1 MYREDLR
8 DKKELILTDD
18 GSNTLFSYEFNEAY
32 HSTQDGALVE
42 SLEKHIKPAFRFQ
55 KYKKEL
61 VILDICFGLGY
72 NTLSTLY
79 YIKKNNLSTRVHILS
94 PEIDETLIKSLKD
107 FNYPNEFR
115 EFRDIIEALSLH
127 QYYRDSQFTI
137 EILIGDARK
146 IVPKISKKI
155 DIVYQDAFSPKKNPL
170 LWTREYFADIRAL
183 SKKDTIITTYSIA
196 SSIRM
201 GLYEN
206 GFNIFKVNSSRVRS
220 STIASLDMLEL
231 EYIDMEL
238 KKIRNPNARSL
249 RDLDFKKLFS
259 KTF

>member
-1 MYREDLR
+1 MFREDLR
-8 DKKELILTDD
+8 DKKDLILTDD
-18 GSNTLFSYEFNEAY
+18 GTNTLFSYEFNEAY
-32 HSTQDGALVE
+32 HSTKDGALVE

-55 KYKKEL
+55 KDKREL

-79 YIKKNNLSTRVHILS
+79 YIKQNNLSTRVHIIS

-107 FNYPNEFR
+107 FNYPNEFK
-115 EFRDIIEALSLH
+115 EFRDIIKELSLNH
-127 QYYRDSQFTI
+127 YYRDNQFTI
-137 EILIGDARK
+137 EILIGDARE
-146 IVPKISKKI
+146 IVPKIDEKI
-155 DIVYQDAFSPKKNPL
+155 DVVYQDAFSPKKNPL
-170 LWTREYFADIRAL
+170 LWTKEYFTDIRAL

-196 SSIRM
+196 SSVRM

-206 GFNIFKVNSSRVRS
+206 RFNIFKLNSNIVRP
-220 STIASLDMLEL
+220 STVASLDMLEL

-249 RDLDFKKLFS
+249 RDLDFKIS
-259 KTF
+259 

>member
-8 DKKELILTDD
+8 DKKELLLTDD
-18 GSNTLFSYEFNEAY
+18 GSNTLFSYEFSEAY

-55 KYKKEL
+55 KDKREL

-79 YIKKNNLSTRVHILS
+79 HIKKNRLSTKVHIIS
-94 PEIDETLIKSLKD
+94 PEIDESLIKSLKD

-115 EFRDIIEALSLH
+115 EFIDIIEELSIN
-127 QYYRDSQFTI
+127 QYYIDKQFKI
-137 EILIGDARK
+137 EILIGDARE
-146 IVPKISKKI
+146 ILPKINRKI

-170 LWTREYFADIRAL
+170 LWTREYFRDIRAL
-183 SKKDTIITTYSIA
+183 SKKDTIVTTYSVA
-196 SSIRM
+196 SSVKM

-206 GFNIFKVNSSRVRS
+206 GFNIFKLNSNRVRS
-220 STIASLDMLEL
+220 STIASLAILDLEP
-231 EYIDMEL
+231 IDMEL

-249 RDLDFKKLFS
+249 RDLDF
-259 KTF
+259 